1 MDSELMDLV
10 REIAQSTAEEMRAQ
24 LLTPG
29 GRINY
34 FRAAETLLYNYK
46 SLALLVA
53 DRSAYL
59 AAEPVERSAGIV
71 LNAGAGAALSLDER
85 ISEREEERIRSYERT
100 AAQFDQVDRV
110 VQLFNDRESFVVIR
124 MYYFGEN
131 ERGQD
136 RGVDAPRM
144 TWEEMGGLLGRDPKT
159 LRRWRNRLVRDM
171 SVCWFGVAAAV
182 GSAVVTEG
190 QATAGGLL
198 PAA

>member
-1 MDSELMDLV
+1 MESELMDLV
-10 REIAQSTAEEMRAQ
+10 REIAQATADELRMR
-24 LLTPG
+24 LLMPG

-46 SLALLVA
+46 PLALLVA

-59 AAEPVERSAGIV
+59 AVEPAECSAGIV
-71 LNAGAGAALSLDER
+71 LNAGTGAALSLDER
-85 ISEREEERIRSYERT
+85 MSEREEERIRSYERT

-110 VQLFNDRESFVVIR
+110 VQLFSSREAFVVIR

-131 ERGQD
+131 EHGLD
-136 RGVDAPRM
+136 RGFDAPRM
-144 TWEEMGGLLGRDPKT
+144 TWEDISALLGRDPKT

-182 GSAVVTEG
+182 GSAVVVDGMTSGYSGESV
-190 QATAGGLL
+190 
-198 PAA
+198 